1 LAEALRRDCARFPSF
16 VTRGAFVQKAS
27 LLPIRQTGSKA
38 GIGRCA
44 FPNPTMLRRC
54 FILPPGTVPIK
65 PLTVGK
71 EPTRFFP

>member
-27 LLPIRQTGSKA
+27 LLPLCQTGSKA

-44 FPNPTMLRRC
+44 FPIPPRC
-54 FILPPGTVPIK
+54 TGVFILPPGTVLIK
-65 PLTVGK
+65 PLNVGE
-71 EPTRFFP
+71 EPTRVFL